1 MCAAA
6 GSGSPFPAAGDLSL
20 WELPQ
25 KVKLGGKSWEFYG
38 DFRNILLIL
47 SYFQNPNFPDFLRW
61 QIALALFYKEPVP
74 PQLQP
79 EAMEYLALFINGGR
93 ADRGT
98 GGQKLLDWQ
107 QDAPLILS
115 GVNQAAGQEVRA
127 LPFCHWWTFLSY
139 FHAIGEGPLA
149 TVVSIRKKLS
159 QGKKL
164 EPWERDYYRENPAL
178 VDLKKTY
185 TRQEEQERKRLLR
198 LLEGKG
204 G

>member
-6 GSGSPFPAAGDLSL
+6 GSGGGCPAQRPLNLWDL
-20 WELPQ
+20 PR
-25 KVKLGGKSWEFYG
+25 KVTIGGTEYGFYG
-38 DFRNILLIL
+38 DFRDVLEILA
-47 SYFQNPNFPDFLRW
+47 YFQSPELPDFLKW
-61 QIALALFYKEPVP
+61 QIALGLFYKEPIP
-74 PQLQP
+74 PRLQP
-79 EAMEYLALFINGGR
+79 EAMEYLALFIG
-93 ADRGT
+93 
-98 GGQKLLDWQ
+98 GGQADEGGGGLRLLDWQ
-107 QDAPLILS
+107 QDAPLILA

-149 TVVSIRKKLS
+149 TVVSIRKKLA

-164 EPWERDYYRENPAL
+164 EPWEKDYYRENPAL
-178 VDLKKTY
+178 VNLRKTY
-185 TRQEEQERKRLLR
+185 TRQERRQRERLLR